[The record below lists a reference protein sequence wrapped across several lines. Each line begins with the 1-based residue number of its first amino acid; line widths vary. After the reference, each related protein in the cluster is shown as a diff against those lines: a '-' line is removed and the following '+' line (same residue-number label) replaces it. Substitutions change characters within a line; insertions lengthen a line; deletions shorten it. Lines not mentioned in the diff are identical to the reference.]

1 MTTRRITTLA
11 TTGWNVYAIVQRLS
25 DGKCFDF
32 ADNSWKTLAG
42 ATTPGIALA
51 SLASYGGSQSLFGA
65 DLNMSTINA
74 TVTPVDVQVVFQKR
88 AGGSPAPSTD
98 TVIAVADPL
107 TIVLGNEQS
116 TTANGG
122 YSVDCTVDVTTTAGT
137 TAHVKVQLRDAAGAL
152 VDLDGVTAT
161 CAVEVQRDGVHTQ
174 FSLSTSDFG
183 SPNTNG
189 WFEADYANPN
199 FTTDVGYT
207 GIATVVVGGVTYTGL
222 CNFNVWP

>member
-1 MTTRRITTLA
+1 MASRRVHIKA
-11 TTGWNVYAIVQRLS
+11 TTGWTVYAVVIRLS
-25 DGKCFDF
+25 DGKVFDWS
-32 ADNSWKTLAG
+32 DNSWKVLAS
-42 ATTPGIALA
+42 ATTPAVAMSSLLA
-51 SLASYGGSQSLFGA
+51 IGGATQYA
-65 DLNMSTINA
+65 ATINLA
-74 TVTPVDVQVVFQKR
+74 TINSTLTPVDVMIAAYHQ
-88 AGGSPAPSTD
+88 AGGSAAPAAD
-98 TVIAVADPL
+98 TAIGEGDSF
-107 TIVLGNEQS
+107 TIVGGAAS
-116 TTANGG
+116 TATG
-122 YSVDCTVDVTTTAGT
+122 YVVDATIDVTTTAGT
-137 TAHVKVQLRDAAGAL
+137 NAHAKVQLRDAAGAL